1 MCCFELHV
9 IEVQMAWYQAMGSQ
23 TVRLL
28 SVKTE
33 AEGVLNDRWEGV
45 ASNGVS
51 DSSML
56 SDGEVG
62 REGSGVL
69 SVPPG

>member
-1 MCCFELHV
+1 
-9 IEVQMAWYQAMGSQ
+9 MAWYQAMGSQ

-33 AEGVLNDRWEGV
+33 AEGVLNDRWEG
-45 ASNGVS
+45 
-51 DSSML
+51 
-56 SDGEVG
+56 
-62 REGSGVL
+62 SGVL

>member
-1 MCCFELHV
+1 
-9 IEVQMAWYQAMGSQ
+9 MGSQ

-69 SVPPG
+69 SVPAG

>member
-1 MCCFELHV
+1 
-9 IEVQMAWYQAMGSQ
+9 MAWYQAMGSQ

-45 ASNGVS
+45 ACNGVS

-62 REGSGVL
+62 REGC
-69 SVPPG
+69 